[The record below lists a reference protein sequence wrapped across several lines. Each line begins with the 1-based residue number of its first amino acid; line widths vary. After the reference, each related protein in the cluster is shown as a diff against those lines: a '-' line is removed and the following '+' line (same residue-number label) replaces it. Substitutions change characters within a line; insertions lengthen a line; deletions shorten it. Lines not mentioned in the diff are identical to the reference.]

1 MIVNL
6 FRGGLVRDNAQQILD
21 TKHQELCYLRQLMI
35 FAPTEKMKEHY
46 KRAFLD
52 KSQEIE
58 DFLEE
63 CKIKNMRRTVTLQND
78 NFQENEPVRRF
89 GPYRETAPMKTFT
102 IEELATYDGKGG
114 KPAYVAINGR
124 VYDVSKESSWGG
136 GSHFGVMAG
145 KDLTNEYAACHKDMK
160 AIKKLP
166 LVGIINNK

>member
-1 MIVNL
+1 M
-6 FRGGLVRDNAQQILD
+6 RDYLQQILD

-35 FAPTEKMKEHY
+35 FAPNERMREDY
-46 KRAFLD
+46 KRAFLG

-63 CKIKNMRRTVTLQND
+63 CKVKDMRRTVTLQNN
-78 NFQENEPVRRF
+78 NFEDKEPVRRF
-89 GPYRETAPMKTFT
+89 GPYRETQSMKTFT
-102 IEELATYDGKGG
+102 IQQLSIYDGKGG

-124 VYDVSKESSWGG
+124 VYDVTNESAWGG

-145 KDLTNEYAACHKDMK
+145 KDLTNEYTSCHKDMK

-166 LVGIINNK
+166 MVGIINNK